1 MLMMNFIKQHK
12 VLVIIVGSIIL
23 LIIAGVLSYF
33 LYFKDYLIKY
43 EADNQDKAVVF
54 ETSNEG
60 VERIKS
66 LVPYTAFF
74 GTIKEKNGNQ
84 IKIEAQINDPSKPE
98 GDGIEIIDYTISSAD
113 SIIISES
120 IKTGDN
126 LYKTQNSEGTIDD
139 IVVGSSVL
147 IKSLEKGKIIYIT
160 K

>member
-43 EADNQDKAVVF
+43 EADNQDNVVVF
-54 ETSNEG
+54 KTSSEG
-60 VERIKS
+60 AERIKS
-66 LVPYTAFF
+66 LAPYTAIF
-74 GTIKEKNGNQ
+74 GTVKEKNGNQ
-84 IKIEAQINDPSKPE
+84 IKIEAQVNDPSKPE
-98 GDGIEIIDYTISSAD
+98 GDGVEVIDYTISNAD

-126 LYKTQNSEGTIDD
+126 LYKTQNSEGAIDD
-139 IVVGSSVL
+139 IAVGNLVL
-147 IKSLEKGKIIYIT
+147 IKNLEKGKIIYIT